1 LGIHFIWVYYSI
13 TTYYSTNKLIA
24 CHSCQLHHYLQISK
38 GQKMKFIIDS
48 DWEMQ
53 IRAAVLNV
61 VQSSGN
67 ALSDAIDTAISEA
80 SSYLRGKYDVAKIFA
95 AVYTYDPTLSYPLN
109 TRILLTAAAF
119 SASATYLEDALVV
132 YNSKVYQAK
141 TSLSAGSWNINNW
154 NYVAENNTHYYV
166 IVANSTAGY
175 LPTSVEFAKGD
186 TRDAILLTYTKD
198 IALYHAHSPIA
209 SQNVPANRQ
218 KRYDDAIKWLDK
230 VAKDMLNPD
239 LPLLDEEVT
248 SGAFRLGG
256 NDKYSARW

>member
-1 LGIHFIWVYYSI
+1 
-13 TTYYSTNKLIA
+13 
-24 CHSCQLHHYLQISK
+24 
-38 GQKMKFIIDS
+38 MKFIVES

-53 IRAAVLNV
+53 IRTAVLNA
-61 VQSSGN
+61 VQSNSN

-95 AVYTYDPTLSYPLN
+95 AVYTYDPAISYPLN
-109 TRILLTAAAF
+109 TRILLTAAPF
-119 SASATYLEDALVV
+119 SASISYSEDTLVV
-132 YNSKVYQAK
+132 FNNKVYQAK
-141 TSLSAGSWNINNW
+141 TALPAGAWNINNW
-154 NYVAENNTHYYV
+154 NYVAENNTHYSV
-166 IVANSTAGY
+166 KVPNSTAGY
-175 LPTSVEFAKGD
+175 LPTSQEYTAGD

-230 VAKDMLNPD
+230 VSKDMLNPN
-239 LPLLDEEVT
+239 LPLLDEEAT

-256 NDKYSARW
+256 KDKYSARW